1 MKRLFK
7 CLLAGALI
15 VALAGSF
22 AACVSSS
29 AENGS
34 SEEAT
39 AKVSSEPDSDKVF
52 YATVT
57 SLTTDFGGILVRP
70 ESTILPNE
78 LVVHAEKLPN
88 LSVGDRIKVVHD
100 GQIALS
106 YPGQVFGANVTLAE

>member
-1 MKRLFK
+1 MKKLFK
-7 CLLAGALI
+7 CLLAGALV
-15 VALAGSF
+15 VALVGSL

-34 SEEAT
+34 SQEAT
-39 AKVSSEPDSDKVF
+39 ANVSSEPDSDKMF

-57 SLTTDFGGILVRP
+57 ALTTDFGGILVRP
-70 ESTILPNE
+70 ESTVLPNE
-78 LVVHAEKLPN
+78 LVVHAAELPK

-106 YPGQVFGANVTLAE
+106 YPGQVFGAVVTLAE